1 MPNYWNIY
9 QNELRGRLREDY
21 DKNKAKDSWEKSK
34 KYAIKN
40 DLDILKESKDP
51 YIGIAYSVRKD
62 EKQNLISEKNKKR
75 EKVNNSDNEWN
86 KFYYD
91 YKDKNPDA
99 DLQEVTEAYKGNIQ
113 KVLRI
118 IEEDRLKK
126 NKKELETLQKEKNS
140 IPDFKKSLNS
150 LFTSI
155 VLKKGTSSSGGF
167 GSERDTIREGI
178 ENIDKTCDDIY
189 NSIVKCYIENIG
201 TKISENT
208 GLIKKTYNNYL
219 LENNKIFLYVTNNNL
234 FETMVTGEIIPKSEN
249 RIGTL
254 VKKTK
259 KFLVIYK
266 DLLKFKD
273 SSNKESLAIKI
284 LRIFI
289 RLGILGY
296 IFKEEP
302 KIDDFFT
309 DGRNVYYLNLNNIH
323 RFDVKVNIPPNR
335 EFFTNQNFFIV
346 FRNTNENIF
355 NEGHDGDKDY
365 YKFEDYDKTKIKI
378 FENIIK
384 ETVKHINV
392 PTKTNYTPMYITG
405 AILAALA
412 LVGIND
418 IYRSITKKPNES
430 SKS

>member
-40 DLDILKESKDP
+40 KLDILKESKDP
-51 YIGIAYSVRKD
+51 YIGIAYKVRKN
-62 EKQNLISEKNKKR
+62 EKQNLISEKNKKKER
-75 EKVNNSDNEWN
+75 VNNSDNEWN
-86 KFYYD
+86 KFYHD
-91 YKDKNPDA
+91 YKDNNPSA
-99 DLQEVTEAYKGNIQ
+99 ELEEVRKAYNGNI
-113 KVLRI
+113 KKLLRI
-118 IEEDRLKK
+118 SEEDRLKK
-126 NKKELETLQKEKNS
+126 NKIETETLVEEERH
-140 IPDFKKSLNS
+140 IPDFKKSLK
-150 LFTSI
+150 LLITSI
-155 VLKKGTSSSGGF
+155 ILKKDASSSGGF
-167 GSERDTIREGI
+167 GSEKNTIREGI

-189 NSIVKCYIENIG
+189 NSMVKCYIKSIG
-201 TKISENT
+201 KKIMNNTKHV
-208 GLIKKTYNNYL
+208 LFDNNYL
-219 LENNKIFLYVTNNNL
+219 LENKKIFLYVTKNDL

-249 RIGTL
+249 CIGTL
-254 VKKTK
+254 VKNPK

-296 IFKEEP
+296 IFNDVP

-309 DGRNVYYLNLNNIH
+309 DGENVYYFNLNNII
-323 RFDVKVNIPPNR
+323 RFDVKVNMPSNK
-335 EFFTNQNFFIV
+335 EFFINENYFIV
-346 FRNTNENIF
+346 FRNANKNIF
-355 NEGHDGDKDY
+355 SKGHDSDKDY
-365 YKFEDYDKTKIKI
+365 YNFEDYDKDKIKI

-384 ETVKHINV
+384 ETTKHINV

-418 IYRSITKKPNES
+418 VYRSFKKKPNES
-430 SKS
+430 SNR

>member
-40 DLDILKESKDP
+40 KLDILKESKDP
-51 YIGIAYSVRKD
+51 YIGIAYKVRKN
-62 EKQNLISEKNKKR
+62 EKQNLISEKNKKKER
-75 EKVNNSDNEWN
+75 VNNSDNEWN
-86 KFYYD
+86 KFYHD
-91 YKDKNPDA
+91 YKDNNPSA
-99 DLQEVTEAYKGNIQ
+99 ELEEVRKAYNGNI
-113 KVLRI
+113 KKLLRI
-118 IEEDRLKK
+118 SEEDRLKK
-126 NKKELETLQKEKNS
+126 NKIETETLVEEERH
-140 IPDFKKSLNS
+140 IPDFKKSLN
-150 LFTSI
+150 LLITSI
-155 VLKKGTSSSGGF
+155 ILKKDASSSGGF
-167 GSERDTIREGI
+167 GSERNIIREEI
-178 ENIDKTCDDIY
+178 DNIDKTCDDIY
-189 NSIVKCYIENIG
+189 NSMVKCYIKSIG
-201 TKISENT
+201 KKIMNNT
-208 GLIKKTYNNYL
+208 RHDLFDNNYL
-219 LENNKIFLYVTNNNL
+219 LENKKIFLYVTGNDL
-234 FETMVTGEIIPKSEN
+234 FETMVTGEIIPKSED

-254 VKKTK
+254 VKNPK

-296 IFKEEP
+296 IFNDVP

-309 DGRNVYYLNLNNIH
+309 DGENVYYFNLNNII
-323 RFDVKVNIPPNR
+323 RFDVKVNMPSNK
-335 EFFTNQNFFIV
+335 EFFINENYFIV
-346 FRNTNENIF
+346 FRNANKNIF
-355 NEGHDGDKDY
+355 SKGHDSDKDY
-365 YKFEDYDKTKIKI
+365 YNFEDYDKDKIKI

-384 ETVKHINV
+384 ETTKHINV

-418 IYRSITKKPNES
+418 VYRSFKKKPNES
-430 SKS
+430 SNR